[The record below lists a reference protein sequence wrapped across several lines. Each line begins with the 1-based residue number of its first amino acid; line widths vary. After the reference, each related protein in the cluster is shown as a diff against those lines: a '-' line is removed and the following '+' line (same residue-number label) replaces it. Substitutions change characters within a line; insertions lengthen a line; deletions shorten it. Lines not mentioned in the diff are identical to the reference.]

1 MDLLPVFSIGGYVN
15 LINELI
21 GLGCNFYSINRIDD
35 PQSKNIFL
43 RHDVD
48 FSLELTL
55 PVAEVEY
62 KLGVSS
68 CYYVLLSGPYNP
80 CSAASINAMKKIREM
95 GHEIGL
101 HYDLSL
107 YPDDPRLARKRLDRE
122 VDFLQQLSGGEV
134 STIVMHEPSRGHED
148 FFLDVPGYINPTY
161 FQRTNPDLLYVSD
174 SCRAWRDLSL
184 CEYLNG
190 QSEKSCLMLNTHP
203 ESWLADRPQHRITYL
218 EKTLLPKVLE
228 PTQRYFLEAV
238 RNAWQTHV
246 GPVSG
251 YGDSDE

>member
-1 MDLLPVFSIGGYVN
+1 MASLPRFNIIGYA
-15 LINELI
+15 ELI
-21 GLGCNFYSINRIDD
+21 KSLSDSGCSFRSINKINAHRPKDV
-35 PQSKNIFL
+35 FL

-55 PVAEVEY
+55 PIAEEEQ
-62 KLGVSS
+62 KLGARS

-80 CSAASINAMKKIREM
+80 CSAASINAMKQLRAM

-107 YPDDPRLARKRLDRE
+107 YPDTPNRARKRLDCE
-122 VDFLQQLSGGEV
+122 VEFLQQLSGGEV

-228 PTQRYFLEAV
+228 PTQRYFLDAV